1 MLCNKKDKKQTGRS
15 VSVAGRGEMF
25 MKKLL
30 LMLVSVFC
38 ISLLTACSGKE
49 TDYAAA
55 IMVNGNI
62 YYKTAMALSVE
73 IDESAFL
80 GYTDSYTDTFPKKD
94 GETNFSRELGMPY
107 ARVEEGIA
115 VLYENEWYL
124 CSPVELNGKHGT
136 IDFYSVPTREKTEPE
151 IVASFEL
158 MKEQEKEIKRI
169 FDGVKE
175 WIDDHSVD
183 RLAYYYDGE
192 IKLSDREFIY
202 YFTYEYNV
210 VYYNHYYA
218 EISEKDMEYIKGLNK

>member
-1 MLCNKKDKKQTGRS
+1 
-15 VSVAGRGEMF
+15 MF

-30 LMLVSVFC
+30 LLLVAAVC

-49 TDYAAA
+49 TDYAAT
-55 IMVNGNI
+55 IMVNGKI
-62 YYKTAMALSVE
+62 YYKTAMALPVE

-94 GETNFSRELGMPY
+94 GETNFNRELGMPY
-107 ARVEEGIA
+107 ARVEDGIV

-124 CSPVELNGKHGT
+124 CSPMESNEKRGT
-136 IDFYSVPTREKTEPE
+136 IDFYSVPTRERTEPE
-151 IVASFEL
+151 IVASFAL
-158 MKEQEKEIKRI
+158 TKEQEKEIKRI
-169 FDGVKE
+169 FDGIKE
-175 WIDDHSVD
+175 WTDDHSVD

-210 VYYNHYYA
+210 VYYDHYYA
-218 EISEKDMEYIKGLNK
+218 EISEDDMKYIKGLRQ